1 MKCSMCKENRETLM
15 VKLTDA
21 CGETIYCPNC
31 LAVAYLNRTL
41 HLENHPDFVDDV
53 TGCNGAVKYEATDE
67 TYVLE
72 VETMKRLIAHNL
84 DPDEYYA
91 LANKY
96 GADKFMIHSDF
107 YDDFDGVAIQ
117 PMY

>member
-1 MKCSMCKENRETLM
+1 MKCSKCGNNRSVLM
-15 VKLTDA
+15 IRLTDA
-21 CGETIYCPNC
+21 KGETIYCPNC
-31 LAVAYLNRTL
+31 LAAAYLNRKL
-41 HLENHPDFVDDV
+41 HLKNHPDFIDDI
-53 TGCNGAVKYEATDE
+53 TGNHGAVKYEATDE

-72 VETMKRLIAHNL
+72 VEAMKRLIAHNL
-84 DPDEYYA
+84 DPEEYYA
-91 LANKY
+91 LAHKY